1 MVHDVLEALNKSGF
15 TQYNKEIEEFIQ
27 QLILNNNDNKNKSS
41 KKKENAGNKRTEM
54 ENDDDIKNEDINKND
69 KEKII

>member
-15 TQYNKEIEEFIQ
+15 TQYSKEIEEFIQ
-27 QLILNNNDNKNKSS
+27 QLILNNTDKNKSS
-41 KKKENAGNKRTEM
+41 KKKENTVNKRTEM
-54 ENDDDIKNEDINKND
+54 ENDDDIKNEEINVNN

>member
-27 QLILNNNDNKNKSS
+27 QLILNNTDKNKSS
-41 KKKENAGNKRTEM
+41 KKKENIGNKRTEM
-54 ENDDDIKNEDINKND
+54 ENDEDIKNDDINAND

>member
-15 TQYNKEIEEFIQ
+15 IQYNKEIEEFIQ
-27 QLILNNNDNKNKSS
+27 QLILNNTDKNKSS
-41 KKKENAGNKRTEM
+41 KKKENIGNKRTEM
-54 ENDDDIKNEDINKND
+54 ENDEDIKNDDINTND

>member
-15 TQYNKEIEEFIQ
+15 SQYNKEIEEFIQ
-27 QLILNNNDNKNKSS
+27 QLILNNSDKNKSS
-41 KKKENAGNKRTEM
+41 KKKENTVNKRTEM
-54 ENDDDIKNEDINKND
+54 ENDDDIKNEEINVNN

>member
-1 MVHDVLEALNKSGF
+1 MVHDVFEALNKSGF

-27 QLILNNNDNKNKSS
+27 QLILNNTDKNKSS
-41 KKKENAGNKRTEM
+41 KKKENIGNKRTEM
-54 ENDDDIKNEDINKND
+54 ENDEDIKNDDINTND